1 MMLREV
7 VMRSKS
13 VCFMLAVELGV
24 CVFLLTSPA
33 RADNQPPP
41 ALAGQVTSP
50 EDGPMEG
57 VVISAR
63 KDGSTITVSVDSD
76 QKGHYSFPG
85 NRLVPGHYAL
95 KIRAAGFDLEGPAS
109 ADLAAEKT
117 TIADLKLRKT
127 KNLAPQLTN
136 AEWLLS
142 IPGTEEQKSF
152 LLNCVS
158 CHTLERIARSTHD
171 SDEFT
176 QVIWRM
182 MGYAQ
187 VSQPVKP
194 QRRVDAATRAGV
206 PEQYR
211 KQADYLASINLS
223 AVSQWEYPLKTLPR
237 PSGRDTRVIVTEYN
251 LPRPTTM
258 PHDVIM
264 DEHGAIWY
272 VDFGEQMFGKLDPM
286 TGQVKE
292 WPVPLLKPGYP
303 VGLLDIEQDKA
314 GDFWMG
320 MMFQGALAKFDPKT
334 EKLQAFSLPP
344 ELNDTHA
351 QINMVSMKQT
361 VDGKIW
367 TDNAGPQDIYRL
379 DIETGKYETF
389 QPLKQLPGPGPYT
402 IYGLDA
408 DSHNNVYFSE
418 YQTNYIGRIDAKT
431 KEVKFFQTPTL
442 HSRPRRVV
450 MDDQDRLWIGEYQ
463 GNRIAMLDT
472 KTEKFTEWPMPT
484 PWTAPY
490 YVTWDKNGELWTGG
504 MTTDRVVRLDPKSG
518 QSVEYLMPKDTN
530 MRRVFVDNK
539 TTPVT
544 FWTGSN
550 HAASIVKVEPLD

>member
-1 MMLREV
+1 
-7 VMRSKS
+7 MRSKS
-13 VCFMLAVELGV
+13 FCLVLAVQLAV
-24 CVFLLTSPA
+24 CIFLTPFSA
-33 RADNQPPP
+33 RAENQPPP

-50 EDGPMEG
+50 EEGPMEG

-76 QKGHYSFPG
+76 PKGHYSFPG
-85 NRLVPGHYAL
+85 NRLEPGHYAL
-95 KIRAAGFDLEGPAS
+95 KIRAVGYDLEGPAS
-109 ADLAAEKT
+109 VDLAAEKT
-117 TIADLKLRKT
+117 TVADLKLRKT

-158 CHTLERIARSTHD
+158 CHTLERIVRSTHD
-171 SDEFT
+171 ADEFT

-194 QRRVDAATRAGV
+194 QRRVDAVKRAGV

-211 KQADYLASINLS
+211 KQAEYLASINLS
-223 AVSQWEYPLKTLPR
+223 SVSQWEYPLKTLPR
-237 PSGRDTRVIVTEYN
+237 PTGRDTHVIVTEYA
-251 LPRPTTM
+251 LPRPTSM

-264 DEHGAIWY
+264 DEHGSLWY
-272 VDFGEQMFGKLDPM
+272 VDFGEQMFGKLDPK
-286 TGQVKE
+286 TGQAKE
-292 WPVPLLKPGYP
+292 WPVPNVKAGYP
-303 VGLLDIEQDKA
+303 VGLLDIEEDKD

-320 MMFQGALAKFDPKT
+320 MMFQGALAKFDPRT
-334 EKLQAFSLPP
+334 EKLQVFNLPP
-344 ELNDTHA
+344 ELNDESA

-367 TDNAGPQDIYRL
+367 TDNAGPQEIYRF
-379 DIETGKYETF
+379 DTETGKYETF

-450 MDDQDRLWIGEYQ
+450 MDSQDRLWIGEYR

-504 MTTDRVVRLDPKSG
+504 MTTDRVVRLDPRSG

-530 MRRVFVDNK
+530 MRRVFVDDK